1 MNLFERRRLLLAA
14 CSDKKFYIYKSG
26 IAKIN
31 GTVAREHGVAVRSVN
46 ILIDRAGY
54 LSIKTDFSRFSKLY
68 ITIGLSDDTDHG
80 AKYGYGNKANTFKR
94 YETKYTGTRETKV
107 FDISAATGE
116 KYIIFENSEYIQ
128 SASIYITDIW
138 LEV

>member
-1 MNLFERRRLLLAA
+1 MSGN
-14 CSDKKFYIYKSG
+14 SVKYIFQSG

-31 GTVAREHGVAVRSVN
+31 GTVARESDVTVRSIN

-68 ITIGLSDDTDHG
+68 ITIGLGEDTDYG
-80 AKYGYGNKANTFKR
+80 AEYGYGNEADTFTM
-94 YETKYTGTRETKV
+94 YETKYTGTPETKV
-107 FDISAATGE
+107 FDISAVTGE
-116 KYIIFENSEYIQ
+116 KYINFVNSEYIQ
-128 SASIYITDIW
+128 SKSIYIPGIW

>member
-1 MNLFERRRLLLAA
+1 MRARRRMLM
-14 CSDKKFYIYKSG
+14 SGNSVKYIFQSG

-31 GTVAREHGVAVRSVN
+31 GTVARESDVTVRSVN

-68 ITIGLSDDTDHG
+68 ITIGLGEDTDYG
-80 AKYGYGNKANTFKR
+80 AEYGYGNEADTFTR
-94 YETKYTGTRETKV
+94 YETKYTGTPETKV
-107 FDISAATGE
+107 FDISAVTGE
-116 KYIIFENSEYIQ
+116 KYINFVNSEYIQ
-128 SASIYITDIW
+128 SKSIYIPGIW

>member
-1 MNLFERRRLLLAA
+1 MRARRRMLM
-14 CSDKKFYIYKSG
+14 SGNSVKYIFQSG

-31 GTVAREHGVAVRSVN
+31 GTVARESDVTVRSVN

-68 ITIGLSDDTDHG
+68 ITIGLGDDTDYG
-80 AKYGYGNKANTFKR
+80 AEYGYGNEADTFTR
-94 YETKYTGTRETKV
+94 RETKYTGMPETKV
-107 FDISAATGE
+107 FDISAVTGE
-116 KYIIFENSEYIQ
+116 KYINFVNSEYIQ
-128 SASIYITDIW
+128 SKSIYIPGIW

>member
-1 MNLFERRRLLLAA
+1 MSGN
-14 CSDKKFYIYKSG
+14 SVKYIFQSG

-31 GTVAREHGVAVRSVN
+31 GTVARESDVTVRSVN

-68 ITIGLSDDTDHG
+68 ITIGLGDDTDYG
-80 AKYGYGNKANTFKR
+80 AEYGYGNEADTFTM
-94 YETKYTGTRETKV
+94 YETKYTGTPETKV
-107 FDISAATGE
+107 FDISAVTGE
-116 KYIIFENSEYIQ
+116 KYINFVNSEYIQ
-128 SASIYITDIW
+128 SKSIYIPGIW

>member
-1 MNLFERRRLLLAA
+1 MRARRRMLMS
-14 CSDKKFYIYKSG
+14 SDSVKYIFQSG

-31 GTVAREHGVAVRSVN
+31 GTVARESDVAVRSAN

-68 ITIGLSDDTDHG
+68 ITISLWNDTDYG
-80 AKYGYGNKANTFKR
+80 AKYGYGNEADTFTR
-94 YETKYTGTRETKV
+94 YETKYTGTLETKV
-107 FDISAATGE
+107 FDISAVTGE
-116 KYIIFENSEYIQ
+116 KYINFVNSGYVQ
-128 SASIYITDIW
+128 SKSIYITGIW

>member
-1 MNLFERRRLLLAA
+1 MRARRRMLM
-14 CSDKKFYIYKSG
+14 SGDSVKYIFQSG

-68 ITIGLSDDTDHG
+68 ITISLWNDTDYG
-80 AKYGYGNKANTFKR
+80 AKYGYGNEADTFTR
-94 YETKYTGTRETKV
+94 YETKYTGTLETKV
-107 FDISAATGE
+107 FDISAVTGE
-116 KYIIFENSEYIQ
+116 KYINFVNTEYIQ
-128 SASIYITDIW
+128 SKSIYIPDIW

>member
-1 MNLFERRRLLLAA
+1 MRARRRMLMS
-14 CSDKKFYIYKSG
+14 SDSVKYIFQSG

-31 GTVAREHGVAVRSVN
+31 GTVAREHGVSVRSVN
-46 ILIDRAGY
+46 ILIDRTGY

-80 AKYGYGNKANTFKR
+80 AKYGYGNKANTFKK

-116 KYIIFENSEYIQ
+116 KYINFENSGYVQ
-128 SASIYITDIW
+128 S
-138 LEV
+138 

>member
-1 MNLFERRRLLLAA
+1 MRARRRMLM
-14 CSDKKFYIYKSG
+14 SGNSVKYIFQSG

-31 GTVAREHGVAVRSVN
+31 GTVARERGVSVRSFN

-68 ITIGLSDDTDHG
+68 ITIGLGEDTDYG
-80 AKYGYGNKANTFKR
+80 AKYGYGNEADTFTR
-94 YETKYTGTRETKV
+94 YETKYTGTPETKV
-107 FDISAATGE
+107 FDISAVTGE
-116 KYIIFENSEYIQ
+116 KYINFVNSEYIQ
-128 SASIYITDIW
+128 SASIYITGIW